1 MRRLIAL
8 AFVAFTLGASSAQ
21 AGWTS
26 LGAMPKPERDG
37 DGLLFRNEQ
46 GVVSVRAL
54 APDIVRVRFAPGQA
68 FGRDH
73 SYAVVNRALGAPGA
87 TVEVGATESVLR
99 TAALRVT
106 LKHDPFRIAVAD
118 AAGNVLD
125 EDDPERGIAFA
136 GKQVKVWKRLRPEEF
151 VYGLG
156 EKNGRLNKRGPHL
169 GGGTYV
175 MWTTDA
181 YDYGD
186 DTDPL
191 YVSIPFY
198 MVLREGRAHGIF
210 LDNTF
215 RSVFDV
221 GHESPDRLAF
231 GAEDGELDYYVI
243 HGPAPKRV
251 IERYTALTG
260 RMSLPPRWS
269 LGYHQCRYSYYPE
282 SKVRFIAD
290 NFRGRRIPADVIWL
304 DIHYLEGYNPF
315 TWDKERFPNPKRMI
329 ADLRQ
334 QGFRLVTIV
343 DPHPKKQPGWWVYDS
358 GLAGDHFVKNPDGS
372 VYEAPVWPSNA
383 AKNPGPSVFPDFSKP
398 AARKWWGSLFKFYT
412 DDGVAG
418 IWNDMN
424 EPAVFVDPFHT
435 MALEARHDNEGKP
448 TDTREI
454 HNVYGLLNTQGT
466 YEGLLALRPN
476 ERPFVLTRATFA
488 GGQRYAAVW
497 PGDNQADWDHLRAT
511 LPMLMGMG
519 LSGLSFVGS
528 DIGGFAK
535 APTAELLTRW
545 LQAGVF
551 YPFMRMHT
559 EVGSPDQEPWSY
571 GHRLEAVN
579 RRAIELRYEL
589 LPHVYNVMR
598 EASETGVPA
607 MRPLMLEYPTDPKAL
622 AIHDQFLFGS
632 DLLVAP
638 VLREEVAERSVYLP
652 AGDWYDFWTGR
663 RLAGGGDPVRVP
675 VTIESI
681 PLYVR
686 AGAFIF
692 RQPVVQ
698 HTGEMPGQP
707 LIVDVYPSATSEA
720 RLYEDDGESRQ
731 YLKGSFLSRR
741 FTQRRREGATS
752 IEVSAAEGS
761 WRPKGRELRLRI
773 LAEAAP
779 RKVLLGGEALPSVT
793 PEELQ
798 ERPTG
803 WARTP
808 QGFVV
813 VRLED
818 RFDALRVTLEP

>member
-1 MRRLIAL
+1 MRRSQAIAL
-8 AFVAFTLGASSAQ
+8 AALSLCGAGSAH

-26 LGAMPKPERDG
+26 LGAMPEPQRDG
-37 DGLLFRNEQ
+37 DALVFKSAQ
-46 GVVSVRAL
+46 GIVSVRAV
-54 APDIVRVRFAPGQA
+54 APDIIRIRFAPAPA

-73 SYAVVNRALGAPGA
+73 SYAVSNRELGAPGA
-87 TVEVGATESVLR
+87 SVEVGASQSTLK

-106 LKHDPFRIAVAD
+106 IRHDPFRISVAD

-125 EDDPERGIAFA
+125 EDDPERGIGFV
-136 GKQVKVWKRLRPEEF
+136 GRQVKVWKRLRPDEF

-156 EKNGRLNKRGPHL
+156 EKSGRLNKRGPHL

-198 MVLREGRAHGIF
+198 MVLREGRAHGVF

-243 HGPAPKRV
+243 DGPEPKRV
-251 IERYTALTG
+251 LERYTALTG
-260 RMSLPPRWS
+260 RTPLPPRWS

-282 SKVRFIAD
+282 SRVRFIAD
-290 NFRGRRIPADVIWL
+290 NFRERRIPADVIWL
-304 DIHYLEGYNPF
+304 DIHYLDGYNPF
-315 TWDKERFPNPKRMI
+315 TWDKERFPDPKRMI

-334 QGFRLVTIV
+334 RGFRLVTIV
-343 DPHPKKQPGWWVYDS
+343 DPHPKKQPGWSVYDS
-358 GLAGDHFVKNPDGS
+358 GLKADAFVKNPDGT

-383 AKNPGPSVFPDFSKP
+383 EKNPGPSVFPDFSKP
-398 AARKWWGSLFKFYT
+398 AGRKWWGSQFKFYT
-412 DDGVAG
+412 DVGVAG

-424 EPAVFVDPFHT
+424 EPAAFVDPFHT
-435 MALEARHDNEGKP
+435 MALDARHDNEGQP

-466 YEGLLALRPN
+466 YEGLLALRPD

-497 PGDNQADWDHLRAT
+497 PGDNQSNWDALRAS

-535 APTAELLTRW
+535 APSAELLTRW
-545 LQAGVF
+545 LQTGVF

-559 EVGSPDQEPWSY
+559 EIGSPDQEPWSY
-571 GHRLEAVN
+571 GVRHEAVN

-589 LPHVYNVMR
+589 LPHVYNAMR

-607 MRPLMLEYPTDPKAL
+607 MRPLMLEYPKDPKAL
-622 AIHDQFLFGS
+622 AIYDQFLFGA

-663 RLAGGGDPVRVP
+663 RLAGGETIRVG
-675 VTIESI
+675 VTIDSI
-681 PLYVR
+681 PVFVR
-686 AGAFIF
+686 AGAFVF

-698 HTGEMPGQP
+698 HTGEMAGQP
-707 LIVDVYPSATSEA
+707 LIVDVYPAAASDA

-731 YLKGSFLSRR
+731 YLKGAFLSRR
-741 FTQRRREGATS
+741 FSQRRSGGAAT
-752 IEVSAAEGS
+752 IEVSAAEGT
-761 WRPKGRELRLRI
+761 WRPGDRELRLRI
-773 LAEAAP
+773 LTDAAP
-779 RKVLLGGEALPSVT
+779 RQVTLDGEALPVAPPGQPAQPGHWTRS
-793 PEELQ
+793 
-798 ERPTG
+798 
-803 WARTP
+803 AD
-808 QGFVV
+808 GFVTV
-813 VRLED
+813 SVKD
-818 RFDALRVTLEP
+818 RFEALRVTLEP